1 MWQPNDAKAYEY
13 YESKGSSSNS
23 SSNSSSDAQGI
34 PRELV
39 NMMLLAIGKEVLK
52 NSDSTTMDE
61 LEKMMEKMIVE
72 EMTKM
77 GSVSKSL
84 NCNDRDDHVKSI
96 SSRSM
101 LAYLEGEGYINR
113 GRKRM
118 LTGKGFMSI
127 GMLMLKDVL
136 KAFKSNTLGMHE
148 TSKSGHGTTILESSK
163 RYEQDDDLK
172 DLNVPKSMLN
182 AVERI
187 MREKGSVELPI
198 EFKVEDLE
206 QYELLN
212 EVKMAVVYCIDL
224 SSTMRYSSLNDD
236 VSRIEAAKKALW
248 CLYILNRKFFP
259 SDSIH
264 LLGFG
269 ALATK
274 IMPQDI
280 PYLKTF
286 EPGHDFLHYT
296 NYQAAFRL
304 AVKILNKEDAT
315 SKRVVLITDGQPS
328 ACFVDSEAEKERILN
343 ARPYSHFY
351 KPDKAML
358 DALRDEHGIRVDT
371 ASGSLVYL
379 CYRYRQVDPYVAAKT
394 ILEAKKCKRL
404 GIDVDTLMVSEED
417 VLLKFVNDMERLV
430 KGRSY
435 YISPSDLGRVLIT
448 DYIHNKRQVVRASS
462 R

>member
-1 MWQPNDAKAYEY
+1 
-13 YESKGSSSNS
+13 
-23 SSNSSSDAQGI
+23 
-34 PRELV
+34 
-39 NMMLLAIGKEVLK
+39 
-52 NSDSTTMDE
+52 MDE

-358 DALRDEHGIRVDT
+358 DALRDEHGMRVDT